1 MIHGELLVDNFSGG
15 GGTSTGIELAT
26 GYSVDIAINH
36 DPEAIRMHKA
46 NYRNISM
53 RLSMTGK
60 NLKSARMRM
69 ICR

>member
-36 DPEAIRMHKA
+36 DPEAIR
-46 NYRNISM
+46 
-53 RLSMTGK
+53 
-60 NLKSARMRM
+60 
-69 ICR
+69 